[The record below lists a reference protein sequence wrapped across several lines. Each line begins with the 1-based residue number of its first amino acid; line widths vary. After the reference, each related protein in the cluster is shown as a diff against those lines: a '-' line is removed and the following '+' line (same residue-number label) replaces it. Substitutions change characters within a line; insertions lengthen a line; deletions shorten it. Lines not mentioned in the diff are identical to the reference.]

1 MATDLI
7 LADVM
12 EASKNIDPSNF
23 RGKTILITGASG
35 LIGTYFLTYF
45 SHLNSLGFQI
55 IIYAQSF
62 SSKTGFM
69 QRLIDGGEI
78 FHLLI
83 DLSDE
88 EQYKKLVEA
97 DVIVHC
103 AGYAQPSIFMKNPVS
118 TLTINVAATLAL
130 FKRLRKGG
138 SLIFISSSEVYC
150 GLETLPFKEDQIGT
164 STPYHT
170 RASYIEG
177 KRCAE
182 AICASYSSSGVR
194 AISIRL
200 GDTYGPGTKIGD
212 KRALN
217 SFIERALKLNK
228 IELMDQGL
236 AIRTYCYISDAF
248 EVMGMILA
256 SGSYNVYNVG
266 GVSFISIA
274 DLAKEI
280 GRLTNC
286 EVILPKEDK
295 EISGAPKILNLDLSR
310 SRQEFNKTH
319 YIDLTEGLK
328 RTIAWQSE
336 LYGINRPFNT

>member
-1 MATDLI
+1 
-7 LADVM
+7 M
-12 EASKNIDPSNF
+12 EACKNIDPSNF
-23 RGKTILITGASG
+23 RGKTVLITGASG
-35 LIGTYFLTYF
+35 LLGTYFLSFF
-45 SHLNSLGFQI
+45 SYLNSLDYKI
-55 IIYAQSF
+55 TIYAQSF
-62 SSKTGFM
+62 SGTTVFM
-69 QRLIDGGEI
+69 QRLVDSGEI

-88 EQYKKLVEA
+88 EQYKELVEA
-97 DVIVHC
+97 DVIIHC

-118 TLTINVAATLAL
+118 TLTINTAATLAL

-138 SLIFISSSEVYC
+138 SFLFISSSEVYC
-150 GLETLPFKEDQIGT
+150 GLESAPFKEDQIGT
-164 STPYHT
+164 STPYHS

-177 KRCAE
+177 KRCGE
-182 AICASYSSSGVR
+182 AICESYRSSGVR

-217 SFIERALKLNK
+217 SFIERALKFNK

-236 AIRTYCYISDAF
+236 AIRNYCYILDAF
-248 EVMGMILA
+248 EVMGMILT

-266 GVSFISIA
+266 GVSLVSIA
-274 DLAKEI
+274 DLAKLI
-280 GRLTNC
+280 AKLIDC
-286 EVILPKEDK
+286 EVIFPKEDQNVR
-295 EISGAPKILNLDLSR
+295 GAPNILNLDLSR
-310 SRQEFNKTH
+310 SMKEFNKTY

-336 LYGINRPFNT
+336 LYRIKKSF